1 MLVGNKNID
10 EYSPVS
16 KMYIPLPNFSTYQF
30 SFKLKA
36 QSTPY
41 IMLPLQVG
49 YIANPLGVG
58 KQNLSDR

>member
-1 MLVGNKNID
+1 MLAGNKNID

-16 KMYIPLPNFSTYQF
+16 KGIYHFLIFSIHQF
-30 SFKLKA
+30 SLKLKA

-58 KQNLSDR
+58 KQNLLDH